1 MGGVDA
7 LESHLTEYLLKF
19 ETTEDNLRMICK
31 INPCKSAVSRRIRFG
46 FGRIQRN
53 SSKTNWQISD
63 TAMPG
68 VNVKQF
74 SRMLTC
80 LGEQTMILFE
90 LATKFTSA
98 WNKDAFPNKTRNH
111 LCAGY
116 LNQAMGYPKSA
127 SLFEYFDIVVSR
139 NAVLRKHCDVKNDH
153 REGYNVCCVYSY
165 FKSVCSLEY
174 KISIIMTTRTTLGC
188 AFKKAMLNK

>member
-19 ETTEDNLRMICK
+19 GTMEDNLRMTGK
-31 INPCKSAVSRRIRFG
+31 INPRESAVSRCIRFG
-46 FGRIQRN
+46 FGWIQRD
-53 SSKTNWQISD
+53 SWKTNWQISD
-63 TAMPG
+63 VTMPG

-74 SRMLTC
+74 SRMPTPLK
-80 LGEQTMILFE
+80 EQTMILFE
-90 LATKFTSA
+90 LATKFTSL
-98 WNKDAFPNKTRNH
+98 WNKDSFPNKSRNH
-111 LCAGY
+111 LCAGH
-116 LNQAMGYPKSA
+116 LNQAMGHPQSA

-153 REGYNVCCVYSY
+153 RKGYNVCCVYSY
-165 FKSVCSLEY
+165 FQFVCGLEY

-188 AFKKAMLNK
+188 AFEKTMLNK

>member
-1 MGGVDA
+1 MTG
-7 LESHLTEYLLKF
+7 
-19 ETTEDNLRMICK
+19 K
-31 INPCKSAVSRRIRFG
+31 INPYESAVSRRIRFG

-53 SSKTNWQISD
+53 SWNTNWQISD
-63 TAMPG
+63 TTMPG

-80 LGEQTMILFE
+80 LKEQTMILFE

-139 NAVLRKHCDVKNDH
+139 NAVLRKHCDVKNNH
-153 REGYNVCCVYSY
+153 CEGYNVCCVYSY
-165 FKSVCSLEY
+165 FQTVCGRAYKFSL
-174 KISIIMTTRTTLGC
+174 IMTTRTTVGC
-188 AFKKAMLNK
+188 AFEQAMLNK